1 MRTNRRI
8 FTLVRLIIGINIAVF
23 VAWLYSGSGEIDRD
37 LMTNYFLIS
46 FEALQEGRYLAL
58 LGSAF
63 SHNMLL
69 HVALNLFVLNS
80 FGPIVEMTLGARRF
94 LGFYLVASVV
104 SSLSHA
110 LVSNYILQEPNL
122 PALGASGAIAGLILL
137 FSLLFPKQKIL
148 ILGIIPVPAFFG
160 ALLFIGLDLWGLSAQ
175 AKGGGLPIGH
185 GAHLGGA
192 AAGLVYGIWLRA
204 EASRREK
211 LDDLKS

>member
-8 FTLVRLIIGINIAVF
+8 FTLVRLIITINIVVF
-23 VAWLYSGSGEIDRD
+23 FAWLYSGSGEIDRD
-37 LMTNYFLIS
+37 FMTDYFLIS
-46 FEALQEGRYLAL
+46 FEALQSGRYLAL

-69 HVALNLFVLNS
+69 HVAVNLFVLNS
-80 FGPIVEMTLGARRF
+80 FGPIVELTLGARRF

-148 ILGIIPVPAFFG
+148 LLGLIPVPAIFG
-160 ALLFIGLDLWGLSAQ
+160 AILFVALDLWGLSAQ

-192 AAGLVYGIWLRA
+192 ITGLVYGLWLRA
-204 EASRREK
+204 EVRRREN
-211 LDDLKS
+211 LESGLL